1 MFIGTHTQN
10 GYVCDDIEAGIALFR
25 GRGLDREPMIIPV
38 DQIVQTPDGP
48 KRQQTLLTMF
58 GLNGLQYELIQPI
71 VDETNVYVNAPSNG
85 GLIRFHHI
93 NMKVDD
99 WDAFRAGVDRQEFPV
114 AFEGGGDDVK
124 FLYLDARK
132 AFGHYLEYT
141 WMTDATWERIKA
153 M

>member
-1 MFIGTHTQN
+1 MFIGEHTQN

-25 GRGLDREPMIIPV
+25 ARGLEGEPTIIPV
-38 DQIVQTPDGP
+38 DQMVQTPAGP
-48 KRQQTLLTMF
+48 KRQKTRLCMF
-58 GLNGLQYELIQPI
+58 WLNGLQYELIEPI
-71 VDETNVYVNAPSNG
+71 VDETHVYANAPSNG
-85 GLIRFHHI
+85 GPLRFHHI

-99 WDAFRAGVDRQEFPV
+99 WAEFRARVDDQEFPV
-114 AFEGGGDDVK
+114 AFEGGGDDLK

-141 WMTDATWERIKA
+141 WMTDDVWERLKA

>member
-1 MFIGTHTQN
+1 MFVGTHTQN
-10 GYVCDDIEAGIALFR
+10 GYVCDDIAAGIDLFR
-25 GRGLDREPMIIPV
+25 GRGLEREPTIIPV

-48 KRQQTLLTMF
+48 KRQQTHLTMF
-58 GLNGLQYELIQPI
+58 WLNGLQYELIQPI

-99 WDAFRAGVDRQEFPV
+99 WEAFRAGVHRQPFPV
-114 AFEGGGDDVK
+114 AFEGGGDNLK

-132 AFGHYLEYT
+132 ALGHYLEYT
-141 WMTDATWERIKA
+141 WMTDAMWEQIKA
-153 M
+153 I